1 MIKVWGRES
10 SSNVQA
16 VMWCI
21 AELDLPFH
29 RVDAGFIYGVVT
41 TDIYLALNP
50 NGTVPTIKDG
60 AHPPLYESGAII
72 RYLAKQYG
80 DENFWPSD
88 AQANALV
95 DQWAEW
101 SKINVAGKFTT
112 AVFWQA
118 VRIPKERQNADVIT
132 DGINTFEKYLS
143 IADEQLASNAYLA
156 GKHFTPA
163 DIQFGHVLYR
173 YFNMDIPRIELH
185 NVAAYYDRLQ
195 KRPAFRKHVMVS
207 YEELVDSM

>member
-29 RVDAGFIYGVVT
+29 RIDAGFIYGVVN

-60 AHPPLYESGAII
+60 SHAPMYESAAII

-80 DENFWPSD
+80 DDTFWPDD
-88 AQANALV
+88 AQANAQV

-101 SKINVAGKFTT
+101 SKINIAQNFTT
-112 AVFWQA
+112 PIFWA
-118 VRIPKERQNADVIT
+118 LIRTPKERQNPDAIA
-132 DGINTFEKYLS
+132 DGIKTFEKHLG
-143 IADEQLASNAYLA
+143 IADDQLASNSFLA

-173 YFNMDIPRIELH
+173 YFEMPMQRADFP
-185 NVAAYYDRLQ
+185 NVTTYYERLQ
-195 KRPAFRKHVMVS
+195 KRPAFRKHVMVP
-207 YEELVDSM
+207 YDELIDSM